1 MTFWFYSI
9 AAAGVSFVSFMIHM
23 VPACLIVGIVT
34 WLMLR
39 FILYRKLEEEKKD
52 EEIDTLMREINIWN
66 KTLQSINS
74 LSREENQVLYKY
86 T

>member
-1 MTFWFYSI
+1 
-9 AAAGVSFVSFMIHM
+9 M
-23 VPACLIVGIVT
+23 VHLAPACLLVGIAT

-74 LSREENQVLYKY
+74 LSREENQVIRYY
-86 T
+86 TQNFLV